1 MPLYKNKRTE
11 FGILEATRPYK
22 NKQQSHFII
31 NVGTE
36 NRPFYQ
42 VISGY

>member
-1 MPLYKNKRTE
+1 MPLYEDRRTE
-11 FGILEATRPYK
+11 FSILEAIRPYE

-36 NRPFYQ
+36 NRPFY
-42 VISGY
+42 